1 MRQEE
6 LLRIMSKNAK
16 ISTED
21 MAAMLEASEE
31 EIQETIAKM
40 EEEGIICGYP
50 TLINWDC
57 TDNEMVTA
65 LSKSMLHFTAKPD
78 LTKWRSSFTSL
89 TRSNVYI

>member
-31 EIQETIAKM
+31 EIQETIEDGSRGHHLWISDADQL
-40 EEEGIICGYP
+40 GLHRQRDGNCFDRSQCG
-50 TLINWDC
+50 
-57 TDNEMVTA
+57 
-65 LSKSMLHFTAKPD
+65 
-78 LTKWRSSFTSL
+78 TSP
-89 TRSNVYI
+89 RNRI

>member
-57 TDNEMVTA
+57 TDNE
-65 LSKSMLHFTAKPD
+65 
-78 LTKWRSSFTSL
+78 W
-89 TRSNVYI
+89 